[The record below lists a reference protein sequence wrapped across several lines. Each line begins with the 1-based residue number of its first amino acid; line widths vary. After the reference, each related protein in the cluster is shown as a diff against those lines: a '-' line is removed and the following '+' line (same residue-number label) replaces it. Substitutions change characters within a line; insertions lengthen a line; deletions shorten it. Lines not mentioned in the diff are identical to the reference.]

1 MIAALPL
8 RLDLVSHSATGF
20 DWGHNGADAAQLAL
34 AMLAADHLGDDE
46 RAIRLHQA
54 FKRRVV
60 AALRDDWTLTSS
72 QVQLGMDDSE
82 S

>member
-20 DWGHNGADAAQLAL
+20 DWGHNGAGAAQLAL
-34 AMLAADHLGDDE
+34 AMLADHLGDDE
-46 RAIRLHQA
+46 QAIRHHQA

-60 AALRDDWTLTSS
+60 AALGDDWTLTSS
-72 QVQLGMDDSE
+72 QVQLGIDDSE